1 MKIIRKLSIL
11 LVLIWGIIACEN
23 TTDCISS
30 TGDLITKEISV
41 TSFSK
46 VRVYKGIELILK
58 QGDIYSCKIQTGEN
72 LIDNI
77 EVLQEGQTL
86 ILRDKSTCN
95 WVREYGQTKIIIVA
109 PNLEEIHSFT
119 EKNISSEGVLTYPI
133 LRLFTL
139 DTEDEVGTNDFHIQI
154 DNDQLFVESN
164 TLARYYISGK
174 TQVANLN
181 FYEGN
186 GRIEAQY
193 LLAKKIVVYH
203 RGSNDML
210 VYPIE
215 SIEGKLLNVGNLV
228 LKNTPPILNVQTFF
242 QGQVLFD

>member
-1 MKIIRKLSIL
+1 M
-11 LVLIWGIIACEN
+11 
-23 TTDCISS
+23 
-30 TGDLITKEISV
+30 
-41 TSFSK
+41 
-46 VRVYKGIELILK
+46 
-58 QGDIYSCKIQTGEN
+58 
-72 LIDNI
+72 
-77 EVLQEGQTL
+77 
-86 ILRDKSTCN
+86 
-95 WVREYGQTKIIIVA
+95 REYGQTKITIVA